1 MSRLSTQCLLVIAA
15 IASITVASLK
25 VRDIAWWPA
34 VADEQ
39 PARANKAFDL
49 DERRAFDTLKQI
61 CDFGARPSGSEG
73 MRRQQEF
80 LKERFSELGG
90 HVSFQDFD
98 VAHPKKGIPVR
109 MRNLIVSWQP
119 EAKERV
125 LLCCHYDTR
134 PYPDRDTFRPKGTFL
149 GANDGASGVVL
160 FLEMAHAMPNLQP
173 TYGVDFVLF
182 DGEEFIFQR
191 DGGKYFLGSEHFAKQ
206 YRDRPPSHRYVC
218 GVLVD
223 MIGDKNLTIYQ
234 ERHSLKFAPA
244 ITRSIW
250 ETARTLGVKEFIAK
264 PKHEVNDDHIPL
276 NEIAR
281 IPTTD
286 LIDLDYP
293 AWHTTRDKPSECSG
307 ASLAKVAR
315 VLLTWLENVPK

>member
-1 MSRLSTQCLLVIAA
+1 MSRLRRPCLLVIAA
-15 IASITVASLK
+15 IASITVAPLK
-25 VRDIAWWPA
+25 VWDIERLA
-34 VADEQ
+34 VAGEQ
-39 PARANKAFDL
+39 PARANKAFNPN
-49 DERRAFDTLKQI
+49 EVRAFNSLKQI
-61 CDFGARPSGSEG
+61 CDFGPRPSGSEG
-73 MRRQQEF
+73 MQKQQEF

-90 HVSFQDFD
+90 QVAFQDFD
-98 VAHPKKGIPVR
+98 VAHPKKGTPVR

-119 EAKERV
+119 KAKERV

-149 GANDGASGVVL
+149 GANDGASGVAL

-182 DGEEFIFQR
+182 DGEEFIFER

-234 ERHSLKFAPA
+234 ECNSLKFAPA

-250 ETARTLGVKEFIAK
+250 ETARTLGVKEFIAQ
-264 PKHEVNDDHIPL
+264 PKHKLDDDHIPL
-276 NEIAR
+276 NEIAK

-286 LIDLDYP
+286 LIDFDYP

-307 ASLAKVAR
+307 ASLVKVAR
-315 VLLTWLENVPK
+315 VLLAWLENVPK